1 MGNDRRKPFCLRL
14 SPDLTERV
22 DECAERLRKSGLPV
36 SRTDVARMLIA
47 RALDSVHCNAE
58 VLLRGESQGGTA

>member
-36 SRTDVARMLIA
+36 SRT
-47 RALDSVHCNAE
+47 ALDSVHCNAE